1 MILARARLFPA
12 LAVFAAAS
20 VSGCG
25 GDSTGP
31 GGIDPNAA
39 LQSLALGLEAAGL
52 GTSSSEASGFFDGIG
67 PLLDHANV
75 TIDGTSQNMFALGV
89 RQTFPAGTCEEAFF
103 IDPAFPPEPGVCTPP
118 QLGLTLILWQA
129 HSGSAPPDRLIFIAA
144 DTGTSDFDLSTG
156 TITIGPGVVAEN
168 SFPAFAL
175 YMEGE
180 DNIWGAMSGT
190 LTSQTTA
197 PNQPCNLPLP
207 PYAKSGT
214 CSTVTFDE
222 QGQIVFQPFSLDG
235 QIGTQRTT
243 IVIPHQTLHGLL
255 LAITE
260 VQPIPLPPIG
270 YQLVPG
276 LPRAH
281 SGVAPYLTPAR

>member
-1 MILARARLFPA
+1 MKTPSATATVSAIR
-12 LAVFAAAS
+12 VICS
-20 VSGCG
+20 VIIS
-25 GDSTGP
+25 DVESV
-31 GGIDPNAA
+31 
-39 LQSLALGLEAAGL
+39 LQSL
-52 GTSSSEASGFFDGIG
+52 IK
-67 PLLDHANV
+67 
-75 TIDGTSQNMFALGV
+75 
-89 RQTFPAGTCEEAFF
+89 
-103 IDPAFPPEPGVCTPP
+103 VC
-118 QLGLTLILWQA
+118 
-129 HSGSAPPDRLIFIAA
+129 
-144 DTGTSDFDLSTG
+144 

-190 LTSQTTA
+190 LTSQTIA
-197 PNQPCNLPLP
+197 PNQPCSLPLP

-222 QGQIVFQPFSLDG
+222 QGQIAFQPFSLDG

-260 VQPIPLPPIG
+260 VQPIPVPPIG

-276 LPRAH
+276 MPRAH
-281 SGVAPYLTPAR
+281 FGVAPYLTPAR